1 MKFTVVWRPAAKRA
15 LIDLWTAG
23 LDRNSVAKAADE
35 IDACLG
41 RDASLVGE
49 SRWGAT
55 RILVE
60 PPLAVYFDVSE
71 DDRMATVWA
80 VWRSK

>member
-1 MKFTVVWRPAAKRA
+1 MNFTVVWRPTAEAQLA
-15 LIDLWTAG
+15 ELWTDAG
-23 LDRNSVAKAADE
+23 DPSAVSAAADQ
-35 IDACLG
+35 IDAQL
-41 RDASLVGE
+41 ASNALQQGE

-71 DDRMATVWA
+71 PDRLATVWA
-80 VWRSK
+80 VWRLQ